1 MWREFCKF
9 HLGHFHEDIKEESMR
24 KPRSSLSWSK
34 MENIKFIQGVNIF
47 RNYHSSLDCT

>member
-34 MENIKFIQGVNIF
+34 MENIKFIQGVIF
-47 RNYHSSLDCT
+47 FETIIHH